1 MITSCKDYLNPGF
14 LERDREES
22 TRVDRHKELQQQEEE
37 RKKLIEETKSH
48 YSRLV
53 GQVPQIGVD
62 KDSQRTDY
70 GRLARYLSNYGSGNT
85 TNLLRFL
92 ESGCTKEPIAVE
104 VAKHVDDDD
113 DDDGNDAD
121 DDDDDDDYD
130 KGWVKA
136 PIKSGFVKAG
146 APPPFLRNDSGP
158 PTYLSASVAP
168 STPTHARSAAPST
181 PTHARS
187 VPPEMLTSSKAAP
200 TAVSTASTTA
210 PKTETGSAG
219 SQPKSERRPIRY
231 VNKGGGGGGGA
242 KGGGAAPAPT
252 AAAAAAAAA
261 RESVEGR
268 VSASREGSVKRR
280 VKATKKRETETIY
293 IIPETLPEDVLAKE
307 RIRRDTDFL
316 MQGLVF

>member
-22 TRVDRHKELQQQEEE
+22 ARVDRHKELQQQEEE

-104 VAKHVDDDD
+104 VPKNVD

-121 DDDDDDDYD
+121 DDDDDD

-158 PTYLSASVAP
+158 PIYLSA
-168 STPTHARSAAPST
+168 SAAPST

-187 VPPEMLTSSKAAP
+187 VPPEMMTSSKAP
-200 TAVSTASTTA
+200 TVASTAAA
-210 PKTETGSAG
+210 PKTETGAAE

-231 VNKGGGGGGGA
+231 VNKGGGGGGA
-242 KGGGAAPAPT
+242 KGGGAAAAAAPT
-252 AAAAAAAAA
+252 AAAAAAA
-261 RESVEGR
+261 RESVEAR
-268 VSASREGSVKRR
+268 LSASREGSVKRR
-280 VKATKKRETETIY
+280 VKAPKKRETETIY

>member
-104 VAKHVDDDD
+104 VPKHVDD

-121 DDDDDDDYD
+121 DDDDDDDD

-158 PTYLSASVAP
+158 PTYLSAS
-168 STPTHARSAAPST
+168 AAPST

-187 VPPEMLTSSKAAP
+187 VPPEMMTSSKAAP
-200 TAVSTASTTA
+200 TAVSAASSAA
-210 PKTETGSAG
+210 PKKETGSAG

-242 KGGGAAPAPT
+242 KGGGAAATAAAPT

-261 RESVEGR
+261 RESVEAR
-268 VSASREGSVKRR
+268 LSASREGSVKRR

>member
-22 TRVDRHKELQQQEEE
+22 ARVDRHKELQQQEEE

-104 VAKHVDDDD
+104 VPKNVD

-121 DDDDDDDYD
+121 DDDDDDD

-158 PTYLSASVAP
+158 PTYLSAS
-168 STPTHARSAAPST
+168 AAPST

-187 VPPEMLTSSKAAP
+187 VPPEMMTSSKAP
-200 TAVSTASTTA
+200 TVASTAAAS
-210 PKTETGSAG
+210 KRETGAAE

-231 VNKGGGGGGGA
+231 VNKGGGGGGA
-242 KGGGAAPAPT
+242 KGGGAAAAPT
-252 AAAAAAAAA
+252 AAAAAAA
-261 RESVEGR
+261 RESVEAR
-268 VSASREGSVKRR
+268 LSASREGSVKRR
-280 VKATKKRETETIY
+280 VKVPKKRETETIY